1 MQKNA
6 ESTPIIC
13 GTDFSENARQA
24 ANVAAALATR
34 LSAPLV
40 LVHAAGLLNQGSTS
54 EAYDAVIAS
63 FRKRLHEEAEHLRGL
78 GATVE
83 ETLSAG
89 APDEMLAQLAQQRQ
103 ARLLVVSSL
112 GLRAPTR
119 SLLGSVAERTAESSP
134 VPTLVVRDAAPFES
148 WARGERPLNVFVGAD
163 FTANS
168 RRRAPLDQR
177 SARRRS
183 ASTQMSSASAATP
196 AQDSPRRSWAR
207 SRSAC

>member
-1 MQKNA
+1 MKPN

-13 GTDFSENARQA
+13 GTDFSEGARQA

-54 EAYDAVIAS
+54 DAYDAVSAS

-83 ETLSAG
+83 ETLLAG

-103 ARLLVVSSL
+103 ARLPRWRKPQR
-112 GLRAPTR
+112 LRSTHKCQI
-119 SLLGSVAERTAESSP
+119 
-134 VPTLVVRDAAPFES
+134 
-148 WARGERPLNVFVGAD
+148 
-163 FTANS
+163 TANE
-168 RRRAPLDQR
+168 RIHPN
-177 SARRRS
+177 
-183 ASTQMSSASAATP
+183 
-196 AQDSPRRSWAR
+196 
-207 SRSAC
+207 